1 VSETRL
7 PAYTDRAWLIA
18 MAAITAVQFGCWLA
32 LWSTGVARTALFSLY
47 DIVAIVG
54 LAVAFVIFFLWYLL
68 AISREGEG
76 KPFRRIAQDFDR
88 SRLLAVI
95 IATLLGPTTAG
106 AFSSLKAAIPL
117 AVPFY
122 LDAPIAGFEKSF
134 FGTDAWRISH
144 ALLGWA
150 TPFIDGFYLSWLPVM
165 LLAFNLVLLSRPSPL
180 KTRSMIAYLLM
191 WPAVGTLGGYL
202 LSSAGP
208 IFHDALFGGN
218 SGLLDALRREGA
230 NDTLMAYNHLWTAY
244 ANRFETLGGG
254 ISAMPSM
261 HVAMA
266 FWLAMTVRTF
276 FPKFQ
281 WAGWIYWAL
290 IWVSSIHLGWHY
302 ASDGLVGSLS
312 AALVWRVG
320 GAVARLKTPWFPRR
334 AEAHAPAADSC

>member
-1 VSETRL
+1 
-7 PAYTDRAWLIA
+7 
-18 MAAITAVQFGCWLA
+18 MAAITAVQFGCWIA
-32 LWSTGVARTALFSLY
+32 MWSTGVARTALFSLY

-54 LAVAFVIFFLWYLL
+54 LAVAFVIFFLWYLASL
-68 AISREGEG
+68 SRAGEDR
-76 KPFRRIAQDFDR
+76 PFRRIVHDFDPR
-88 SRLLAVI
+88 RFVAVVA
-95 IATLLGPTTAG
+95 ATVLGPITAG
-106 AFSSLKAAIPL
+106 AFTSLKAAIPL

-122 LDAPIAGFEKSF
+122 LDAPIARLERSL
-134 FGTDAWRISH
+134 FGTDPWRISH

-150 TPFIDGFYLSWLPVM
+150 TPFIDTFYLSWLPIM
-165 LLAFNLVLLSRPSPL
+165 LLAFNLVLLSRPSPR
-180 KTRSMIAYLLM
+180 KTRSLIAYVLM

-266 FWLAMTVRTF
+266 FWLAMTVRAF
-276 FPKFQ
+276 FPRIQ

-302 ASDGLVGSLS
+302 ASDGLVGSAA
-312 AALVWRVG
+312 AALVWRV
-320 GAVARLKTPWFPRR
+320 AMAFAERR
-334 AEAHAPAADSC
+334 PTSKLAPVELATSTGHA